1 MRPAIS
7 VENLA
12 KKYRIGVDADHRTL
26 AETLS
31 ALARRLGRG
40 SGGRPL
46 VQDFWALRGVSFEVA
61 PGETLGIVGA
71 NGAGKSTLLKILAR
85 ITEPTEGLVRYR
97 GRIGSLLEVGTG
109 FHGELSGRDNI
120 YLSGAILGM
129 RRDEIAR
136 HFDRIV
142 DFAEIDAFIDTPVK
156 RYSSGMYMRLAFAVA
171 AHLDTD
177 ILLIDE
183 VLAVGDLKFQR
194 KCLERMGE
202 AARDG
207 RTVVFISHNLLAIQ
221 ALCPRSIWIDKGL
234 AVADGK
240 TPAVLAAYARE
251 AAPQQA
257 LDWEWGD
264 HHAGPSGEGVRLR
277 RAAVRPLDGRAE
289 VPLDIRRSFALEFTY
304 ESTRE
309 RAFLGGAVALYN
321 QDGALVFHAGPTEP
335 PVPCAPGRY
344 RERCVVPADLLN
356 DGAYRAT
363 FELRDGDQLVLT
375 ARDVLAFEILDSV
388 DGRFGW
394 FGKWEGVVRPR
405 LEWTSERIED
415 VSLVNGS

>member
-12 KKYRIGVDADHRTL
+12 KKYRIGTNADHRTL

-31 ALARRLGRG
+31 ALARGITHG
-40 SGGRPL
+40 SAGGPSA
-46 VQDFWALRGVSFEVA
+46 QDFWALRGVDFEVA
-61 PGETLGIVGA
+61 AGETLGIVGS
-71 NGAGKSTLLKILAR
+71 NGTGKSTLLKILAR
-85 ITEPTEGLVRYR
+85 ITEPTAGLVRYR

-109 FHGELSGRDNI
+109 FHAELSGRDNI

-136 HFDRIV
+136 QFDRIV
-142 DFAEIDAFIDTPVK
+142 DFAEIGPFIDTPVK

-177 ILLIDE
+177 ILLVDE

-194 KCLERMGE
+194 KCLARMGE

-207 RTVVFISHNLLAIQ
+207 RTVVFVSHNLLAVQ
-221 ALCPRSIWIDKGL
+221 SLCARAIWIDRGL
-234 AVADGK
+234 AAADGE
-240 TPAVLAAYARE
+240 TTAVLAAYARE
-251 AAPQQA
+251 AAPQNA
-257 LDWEWGD
+257 LDREWGD
-264 HHAGPSGEGVRLR
+264 HQAAPRGEGVRLR
-277 RAAVRPLDGRAE
+277 RAAVRPLDGRSEA
-289 VPLDIRRSFALEFTY
+289 PLDVRRSFVLDFVY
-304 ESTRE
+304 DCTRE
-309 RAFLGGAVALYN
+309 RALLGGAVALYN

-344 RERCVVPADLLN
+344 RDRCVVPADLLN
-356 DGAYRAT
+356 DGAYRVT
-363 FELRDGDQLVLT
+363 FELHDGDESVFT
-375 ARDVLAFEILDSV
+375 AHDVLAFEILDSV

-405 LEWTSERIED
+405 LEWTSERLEQD
-415 VSLVNGS
+415 VTAG